1 MASEIPWVQP
11 VTVRYYLL
19 ISTLFGGL
27 QLKWIHTYDF
37 NYDYYDVIGN
47 MICMIIDELRI

>member
-11 VTVRYYLL
+11 VAVHYYLL
-19 ISTLFGGL
+19 ISTLFGDL

-37 NYDYYDVIGN
+37 NYDYYDVIYRQY
-47 MICMIIDELRI
+47 DLYDHWSA